1 MKVEFDIDLDLDV
14 SEEVL
19 ADMIWQGIFSPA
31 KLQHKYATKKINQ
44 FAASTKP
51 KVRESSDF
59 IESKIRIEKF
69 HDNWFNLIGD
79 IKNIKVK
86 K

>member
-1 MKVEFDIDLDLDV
+1 M

-31 KLQHKYATKKINQ
+31 KLQHIYANKEINQ

-51 KVRESSDF
+51 KIRESSDF
-59 IESKIRIEKF
+59 IDSKSGIEEF
-69 HDNWFNLIGD
+69 HKNWFNRIDG
-79 IKNIKVK
+79 IKNIKVTK
-86 K
+86 